1 MPEPVLSGIR
11 PIDRETT
18 QPEANEEKTNDPV
31 LNASMLPNSVLI
43 EPTITQAAQDLV
55 TDREEMETY
64 QITDDLDALLSVLPE
79 RIRAALERADRPS
92 DLIEVVM
99 DLGRLPEARFS
110 DGELYLSHTEVT
122 AADLQMVIER
132 IGDFGADNRAGI
144 ERTLHRIS
152 AIRNRKGVVIGLTCR
167 VGRAVYGTIEIIRD
181 IVSSNKSILL
191 LGRPGVGKTTLL
203 REAARVRSEHKRV
216 VIVDTSNEIA
226 GDGDIPHPAIGRAR
240 RMQVPLPDLQ
250 HEVMIEAVE
259 NHMPE
264 VIIIDEI
271 GRELEA
277 IAARTIA
284 ERGVQ
289 LIGTAH
295 GNTLDNLLIN
305 PTLSDLVGGIE
316 SVTLS
321 DDEARRRG
329 TQKTVLERKAP
340 PTFDVLI
347 EIKDRQRMAV
357 HHNVAEAVDALLRG
371 WALTPEVRSVDEKG
385 AVHIEHA
392 QAEQPKAGGKGRG
405 KERRGKRVDARR
417 AENGWQAAPGE
428 GNGNNASVTPH
439 TGNVEARHH
448 KPLRVYPYGI
458 GQNRLRSAAKGLKV
472 SIQIVDDLKQAD
484 VMMTLKNYYRQ
495 QPQPVMDA
503 ERRNVPIYILRSNTI
518 TQMGHALVDIFH
530 IPTKPEDAFSEAMRE
545 AQEGIQQ
552 VLNGAEVAELKPQA
566 AGIRSQQHQLVRA
579 ANLVSH
585 SYGREPSRR
594 VRIFSK

>member
-1 MPEPVLSGIR
+1 MISNPVL
-11 PIDRETT
+11 T
-18 QPEANEEKTNDPV
+18 
-31 LNASMLPNSVLI
+31 
-43 EPTITQAAQDLV
+43 EPTITQAAQDLAI
-55 TDREEMETY
+55 DRDEMETY

-79 RIRAALERADRPS
+79 RIRAGLEQADRPS
-92 DLIEVVM
+92 ELIEVVM

-122 AADLQMVIER
+122 AADLQMVIDR

-152 AIRNRKGVVIGLTCR
+152 AIRNRKGDVIGLTCR

-181 IVSSNKSILL
+181 IVSSDKSILL

-295 GNTLDNLLIN
+295 GNTLDNLLMN

-347 EIKDRQRMAV
+347 EIKDRQRMVV

-371 WALTPEVRSVDEKG
+371 RSLMPEVRSVDERG
-385 AVHIEHA
+385 NVHIERA
-392 QAEQPKAGGKGRG
+392 EAEQPGGGGKGRAR
-405 KERRGKRVDARR
+405 ERRSKRLDARR
-417 AENGWQAAPGE
+417 ADNGWQRASQE
-428 GNGNNASVTPH
+428 GNGDSAPVTPH
-439 TGNVEARHH
+439 TGSVEAQRH
-448 KPLRVYPYGI
+448 KPLRIYPYGI

-495 QPQPVMDA
+495 QPQPIVDA

-530 IPTKPEDAFSEAMRE
+530 IPTRPEDAFSEAMRE
-545 AQEGIQQ
+545 AQEGIQR
-552 VLNGAEVAELKPQA
+552 VLNGADMVELKPQS